1 MNKRRTLF
9 LVVSALLLAPSHI
22 QAQGA
27 KPRVAVPLG
36 GIYLDAFK
44 QGMREQGYRD
54 GEVEYDTRYR
64 APAQQSEQWIAE
76 LVAAKP
82 AVIVLGSTVLVS
94 VALKVTSTIPIVM
107 VNASDPVGNKFAQSL
122 ARPGGNVTGIA
133 TLHETVLPKTAEI
146 LQVMVPSATRIAVL
160 VNPESPSAGVFWSS
174 TETALR
180 TLRKTAIRIDAS
192 SEAQVTEAFAKMKA
206 EHIQGLI
213 VVPDPNF
220 FTWRTRMAALAEE
233 HRLPAVY
240 PVREHVVAGGLASY
254 GPSLTANARASARY
268 VAAILKGAKP
278 GELPVDQARSFELV
292 VNRKAIQSLGIKLPT
307 ALPVDEVLE

>member
-1 MNKRRTLF
+1 MKRRTF
-9 LVVSALLLAPSHI
+9 FIAFGGLLLAPCDM
-22 QAQGA
+22 QAQGS

-64 APAQQSEQWIAE
+64 QPSQQSEQWIAE
-76 LVAAKP
+76 LVAGKP
-82 AVIVLGSTVLVS
+82 AVIVLGSTSLVN
-94 VALKVTSTIPIVM
+94 AARKVTSTIPIVM
-107 VNASDPVGNKFAQSL
+107 VNISDPVGNKFVQSL

-146 LQVMVPSATRIAVL
+146 LHLMVPAATRVAVL

-174 TETALR
+174 TEAALR
-180 TLRKTAIRIDAS
+180 TLRQTAIRIDAS
-192 SEAQVTEAFAKMKA
+192 SDSQVTEAFARMKS
-206 EHIQGLI
+206 EHVQGLI

-220 FTWRTRMAALAEE
+220 FTSRNRMAALAEE
-233 HRLPAVY
+233 YRLPAVY

-254 GPSLTANARASARY
+254 GPSLTGNARGSARY

-278 GELPVDQARSFELV
+278 GELPVDQARTFELV
-292 VNRKAIQSLGIKLPT
+292 VNRKAIQSLGIKLPS
-307 ALPVDEVLE
+307 ALPVDEVIE